1 MSSSKIAFLKDNLET
16 ETESVFQ
23 EEIKKPKRVGR
34 KPKLKGT
41 KLSKRVTFLIS
52 EKDAEILGKKR
63 RAGDFG
69 EIDESVFV
77 KNGLRTDYLR
87 IIKLREMLGTI
98 FHQLNIK
105 KICLG

>member
-69 EIDESVFV
+69 EIDESVF
-77 KNGLRTDYLR
+77 
-87 IIKLREMLGTI
+87 LREWLTRTGL
-98 FHQLNIK
+98 FENNNVERNAWDNLPPVE
-105 KICLG
+105 

>member
-77 KNGLRTDYLR
+77 REWLTRTGLFDNNNVERNAWDNLPPV
-87 IIKLREMLGTI
+87 E
-98 FHQLNIK
+98 
-105 KICLG
+105 

>member
-77 KNGLRTDYLR
+77 REWLTRTGLFENNNVERNAWDNLPSV
-87 IIKLREMLGTI
+87 E
-98 FHQLNIK
+98 
-105 KICLG
+105 

>member
-77 KNGLRTDYLR
+77 REWLTRTGLFENNNVERNAWDNLPPV
-87 IIKLREMLGTI
+87 E
-98 FHQLNIK
+98 
-105 KICLG
+105 